1 MCCGLERPGRTVAAG
16 GRTRSPPQDNLHTS
30 VRRTYMVNITAR
42 VPPPPT
48 PALKPPFPPTPC
60 RLSLPPFFSP
70 PHPRNII
77 QRLSGQ
83 RASRRSPWKTLWV
96 RLPPG
101 VAPRSP
107 MRSRQSYCSASESS
121 SKNKEKDNPP
131 PKTHSPHQL
140 AHSRDSESDFV
151 FAGGRWAEAEIEAVR
166 GSWEMWVDLWDC
178 WPGDR

>member
-1 MCCGLERPGRTVAAG
+1 VWMEGRVEGVLPRSVTPHPSCVVVSRGQGERLPPEVELDPPPKTTCTHQSGAPTWLI
-16 GRTRSPPQDNLHTS
+16 SPPVS
-30 VRRTYMVNITAR
+30 
-42 VPPPPT
+42 PPPPT

-121 SKNKEKDNPP
+121 SKNKEKGTHPRKLTAHTSWHTPEIPNPI
-131 PKTHSPHQL
+131 SCSQ
-140 AHSRDSESDFV
+140 E
-151 FAGGRWAEAEIEAVR
+151 AGGLRR
-166 GSWEMWVDLWDC
+166 K
-178 WPGDR
+178 